1 MYVAE
6 GKEGLKVTR
15 GRPPQIPGVEAR
27 LGKWGA
33 GDGKASLGL
42 LRCAVKAGRKVSWL
56 CGFSARKL
64 GGAGG
69 AIPEMETWGEFRFG
83 GV

>member
-56 CGFSARKL
+56 
-64 GGAGG
+64 
-69 AIPEMETWGEFRFG
+69 
-83 GV
+83 